1 MLKRVFDII
10 SSVIVL
16 VLLSPLFIAISINI
30 LIDSRGGI
38 FYKQIRVG
46 KNKNEFKLMKFRTMQ
61 SGSDKKGLIT
71 VGESDSRITKI
82 GRVLR
87 KYKLD
92 EFPQLLNVIK
102 GEMSIVG
109 PRPEVPKYVSMYS
122 EEQLKVLSVRPGLT
136 DLASIEFI
144 NENEMRTLSIF
155 PNPATHQLNLE
166 VEEPISTLVI
176 TDVSG
181 KKVFSSNKIMN
192 KQIDVSNLKKGIYF
206 ITIQTN
212 SYSAISKFIKD

>member
-144 NENEMRTLSIF
+144 NENEILGKSE
-155 PNPATHQLNLE
+155 NPDQEYIQNIMPEKLNL
-166 VEEPISTLVI
+166 
-176 TDVSG
+176 
-181 KKVFSSNKIMN
+181 
-192 KQIDVSNLKKGIYF
+192 NLKY
-206 ITIQTN
+206 IQNRSFFGDFKLIFRTVR
-212 SYSAISKFIKD
+212 KLMK